1 MKTGIGVRSERER
14 LRAEAELK
22 STTFWLMRSPWWAMA
37 AALHL
42 LLAVVLMNIVHLV
55 RRPAGS
61 AMFRV
66 AFRPPAGPLPD
77 SGARQ
82 GDQDRGVN
90 GHDNEEA
97 APAGPEN
104 PADPVPRG
112 AAPLLPPTV
121 PVAPGLS
128 GAGGLRAPGLGL
140 SGQNGLGGL
149 YAGRGGS
156 GRGEAL
162 LKNGG
167 DESTEK
173 AVNLGLD
180 WLARHQAKDG
190 SWGSDPAAPCTGCS
204 EVASGAPVACT
215 ALALLAFAGAGHT
228 HFGDTGSP
236 WTECVR
242 RGVKYLQKRQ
252 RRDGTIDEPGGWH
265 QGMYSHGMAAFAL
278 AELFAMTQDPLLR
291 TPVTSAVRACGE
303 AQQSTGGWDY
313 GGGPTGRSDSSIT
326 SWHVQALRSARL
338 GGVPVEKPAWD
349 LAIRFYEAALDRSKP
364 SIRYDVYP
372 QSAGGDGSLAVSA
385 GGFLARHYLGVQD
398 DRDLNRRL
406 AARILK
412 DAPVYG
418 TGTRNEHFAGPR
430 GSHYY
435 TYYATLFMMT
445 LGGEDWPKWNRMLK
459 GALTAAQE
467 GQGCAAGSWPV
478 HDTDAQGTGRVYAT
492 ALAVLDLE
500 IYYRYLPTTAED
512 GAVVALV
519 DRPDLPR
526 DQLLE
531 ALAGDNADERFR
543 AARTLM
549 KRLDREAAGAVIEAA
564 KRHTDGTGGIMVS
577 WLGALPEDAELVD
590 MLAALLEH
598 PAEDLRLAACDAL
611 QRTTGA
617 RLTTPA
623 QWKSWMLNL
632 KNRRAAQAAGK
643 K

>member
-1 MKTGIGVRSERER
+1 MKTGIGARSERER

-22 STTFWLMRSPWWAMA
+22 STVFWLTRSPWWAMA

-66 AFRPPAGPLPD
+66 AFRPPAGLVPD

-104 PADPVPRG
+104 PADRDPRG
-112 AAPLLPPTV
+112 AVPLLPPTV
-121 PVAPGLS
+121 PIAPGLA

-149 YAGRGGS
+149 YAGRGGA

-180 WLARHQAKDG
+180 WLARHQAADG
-190 SWGSDPAAPCTGCS
+190 SWGATPASPCTVCS
-204 EVASGAPVACT
+204 EVPAGNPVACT
-215 ALALLAFAGAGHT
+215 GLALLAFAGAGYT
-228 HFGDTGSP
+228 HFDETDTA

-242 RGVKYLQKRQ
+242 RGVKYLVKRQ
-252 RRDGTIDEPGGWH
+252 RKDGLIDEPGDWH
-265 QGMYSHGMAAFAL
+265 RGMYSHGIASFAL
-278 AELFAMTQDPLLR
+278 AEIFAMTQDPLLR
-291 TPVTSAVRACGE
+291 SVVTAAVRASGE
-303 AQQSTGGWDY
+303 SQQTTGGWDY
-313 GGGPTGRSDSSIT
+313 GGNPTGRSDSSIT

-338 GGVPVEKPAWD
+338 GSIPVEKTSWD

-372 QSAGGDGSLAVSA
+372 QSAGGNGTLAVSA
-385 GGFLARHYLGVQD
+385 GGLLARHYLGVKD
-398 DRDLNRRL
+398 EPELNRRL
-406 AARILK
+406 AERILLEK
-412 DAPVYG
+412 PVYCIQPG
-418 TGTRNEHFAGPR
+418 NDSIGGKE

-435 TYYATLFMMT
+435 TYYATLFMLT
-445 LGGEDWPKWNRMLK
+445 LGGEAWPKWNRLMK
-459 GALTAAQE
+459 AALIAAQE
-467 GQGCAAGSWPV
+467 GQGCRAGSWPV
-478 HDTDAQGTGRVYAT
+478 GETDARMAGRVYST

-500 IYYRYLPTTAED
+500 VYYRYLPTTAED
-512 GAVVALV
+512 GDLV
-519 DRPDLPR
+519 SLVERPGMTR
-526 DQLLE
+526 EQLLR
-531 ALAGDNADERFR
+531 ALEDDDAEERFR

-549 KRLDREAAGAVIEAA
+549 RKLDREAAGAVVAAA
-564 KRHTDGTGGIMVS
+564 KRDAEGRGPIMIS
-577 WLGALPEDAELVD
+577 WLGGLPEDDALVE
-590 MLAALLEH
+590 MLAGLIEH
-598 PAEDLRLAACDAL
+598 PVEEFRRAACDAL

-617 RLTTPA
+617 HLTTPA
-623 QWKSWMLNL
+623 QWSSWMLNR
-632 KNRRAAQAAGK
+632 KNRRAAQAGGK
-643 K
+643 